1 MGGASGR
8 SKTELGRANDELV
21 DNNERLEVEKA
32 HKKVIKGIES
42 RWIVNQ
48 SAVVSGSLCF
58 QFDSV
63 VCTRTVN

>member
-32 HKKVIKGIES
+32 DKRDKRIES
-42 RWIVNQ
+42 RWIVNR

-63 VCTRTVN
+63 VFTRTVN